1 MQRSLRAA
9 GCLLAGL
16 AAAHCSVN
24 PYTHRAQWVM
34 ISPSYESALGAT
46 AYRRLLN
53 DPDNRLRNDAAAVR
67 PVRRVIARLIAA
79 AHRSRFADLT
89 RAFEWDVSI
98 IDDPEQRNAIALPGG
113 KLIVYTGLF
122 PVAGNEAGLAAV
134 LAHEI
139 AHALARHSA
148 EQITFEALHVTRDD
162 IRLPFSRQHESEAD
176 YIGILL
182 TAMAGYDPRAA
193 VHVWQRMQASGEQ
206 PPPEYVSTHPSHTTR
221 INNLLH
227 HLPEAWTHYER
238 AAPSP
243 AADLP
248 LLAEGGG

>member
-1 MQRSLRAA
+1 MQRRLRAA

-16 AAAHCSVN
+16 AAAQCSVN

-34 ISPSYESALGAT
+34 ISPSYESTLGAT

-53 DPDNRLRNDAAAVR
+53 DPDNRVRTDAAAVR
-67 PVRRVIARLIAA
+67 PVRRVIARLIEA

-98 IDDPEQRNAIALPGG
+98 IEDPEQRNAIALPGG

-148 EQITFEALHVTRDD
+148 EQITFDALHVTRDD

-176 YIGILL
+176 YIGLLL
-182 TAMAGYDPRAA
+182 TAMAGYDPREA
-193 VHVWQRMQASGEQ
+193 VRVWQRMQSSGDQ
-206 PPPEYVSTHPSHTTR
+206 PPPEYLSTHPSHATR
-221 INNLLH
+221 IQYLLR
-227 HLPEAWTHYER
+227 HLPEAWRHYER
-238 AAPSP
+238 TSPSP
-243 AADLP
+243 VADLP
-248 LLAEGGG
+248 LLADGG